1 MDDRKLAQSV
11 CPGLIHPQVRYK
23 ELLGR
28 LLQPGVRWLDLGC
41 GHEIVRSW
49 TLRPGEDEASFTRAP
64 ALCVGIDTDGE
75 ALRNNHAM
83 PLLVAGSICSLPFA
97 DGSFDVVT
105 ANMVVEHADRP
116 EALLSEV
123 WRVLRPK
130 GVFLFHTPNK
140 YYPASV
146 LASAVPPGIKS
157 RLVARISG
165 RDEKD
170 VYPTFYRLNTSPAIS
185 GQSEG
190 VGFRIKYSEVLET
203 LTYHPRRALF
213 LLYLAVAWLL
223 RRKWLRRFQA
233 DFMVM
238 LCNPDVECACRRLE
252 RHA

>member
-1 MDDRKLAQSV
+1 MDATKLANAI

-23 ELLGR
+23 ELLRG

-49 TLRPGEDEASFTRAP
+49 TLLPGENEASLTVAP
-64 ALCVGIDTDGE
+64 ALCVGIDSDGD
-75 ALRNNHAM
+75 ALRKNHSM
-83 PLLVAGSICSLPFA
+83 PHLVAGSICALPFA
-97 DGSFDVVT
+97 DGSFDVIT

-130 GVFLFHTPNK
+130 GVFVFHTPNK
-140 YYPASV
+140 YYPASL
-146 LASAVPPGIKS
+146 LAGLVPAEIKS

-165 RDEKD
+165 RDEND

-185 GQSEG
+185 GRSEV
-190 VGFRIKYSEVLET
+190 VGFRIKHSEVLET

-213 LLYLAVAWLL
+213 LPYLAVAWLL
-223 RRKWLRRFQA
+223 RRKWLRKFQA

-238 LCNPDVECACRRLE
+238 LCKPDVGCACPRLE